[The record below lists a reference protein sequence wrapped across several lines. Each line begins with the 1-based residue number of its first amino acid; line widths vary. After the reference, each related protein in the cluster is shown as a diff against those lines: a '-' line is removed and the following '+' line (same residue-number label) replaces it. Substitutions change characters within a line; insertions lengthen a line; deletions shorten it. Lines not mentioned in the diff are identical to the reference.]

1 MRVGL
6 LVSGHGFGHAVR
18 SATIGRELLARG
30 HELVV
35 RTDAPAWLFPK
46 EARLLPTRAWPFDMG
61 VVQRDGLEL
70 DIDETRRRWIEFE
83 AAFDERADA
92 EARELTEAGVEIALG
107 DIPPLGFEAA
117 ARAGIPSLAMTNFGW
132 DWIYAA
138 WPGFDAPVRRVRSA
152 YARAEL
158 LLRMD
163 LHADGEDA
171 FPAFRRIVDV
181 PLVARPASADAA
193 AATRESL
200 RLPHQVQPVLLSFG
214 GIEVSRLDLAAL
226 GRWERYVFLT
236 PSSTPASDL
245 PSNVRPL
252 PRAGVDYAALVAACD
267 AVVTKPGYGIVA
279 DCLANRAPVLYTD
292 RGPFREY
299 PVLADALERLGPA
312 RYVPSAD
319 VRRGWIGPHLDALL
333 SEAHQ
338 WQPLRLDGA
347 SAVADELARF
357 VRDRS
362 TSGRPPAVAVG
373 TVNA

>member
-1 MRVGL
+1 VRIGL

-18 SATIGRELLARG
+18 SATVGRELLARG

-35 RTDAPAWLFPK
+35 RSDAPAWLFPK
-46 EARLLPTRAWPFDMG
+46 EARLLPTHVWPFDLG

-70 DIDETRRRWIEFE
+70 DIDETRRRWSEFD

-92 EARELTEAGVEIALG
+92 EARQLIEAGVEVALA

-117 ARAGIPSLAMTNFGW
+117 ARAGIPSIAMTNFGW

-163 LHADGEDA
+163 LHAEGDDA
-171 FPAFRRIVDV
+171 FLAFQRIVDV
-181 PLVARPASADAA
+181 PIVARPASAADA

-200 RLPHQVQPVLLSFG
+200 RLPDRVQPVLLSFG

-236 PSSTPASDL
+236 PSSTTASNL
-245 PSNVRPL
+245 PPNVRQL

-312 RYVPSAD
+312 RYVPSPD
-319 VRRGWIGPHLDALL
+319 IRRGWVGPHLDALL
-333 SEAHQ
+333 SEPRS
-338 WQPLRLDGA
+338 WQPLRLNGA
-347 SAVADELARF
+347 SAIADELARF
-357 VRDRS
+357 VRDES

>member
-1 MRVGL
+1 VRVGL

-18 SATIGRELLARG
+18 SATVGRELLTRG

-35 RTDAPAWLFPK
+35 RTDAPARLFPM
-46 EARLLPTRAWPFDMG
+46 EARLLPTQAWPFDMG
-61 VVQRDGLEL
+61 VVQYDGLEL
-70 DIDETRRRWIEFE
+70 DIAETRRRWIEFD
-83 AAFDERADA
+83 AAFDQRADA
-92 EARELTEAGVEIALG
+92 EARELTDAGVEVALG
-107 DIPPLGFEAA
+107 DMPPLGFEAA
-117 ARAGIPSLAMTNFGW
+117 ARAGIPSIAMTNFGW

-138 WPGFDAPVRRVRSA
+138 WPEFDAPVRRVRSA

-163 LHADGEDA
+163 LHADGDDA

-181 PLVARPASADAA
+181 PIVARPASAGAA
-193 AATRESL
+193 AATRDSL
-200 RLPHQVQPVLLSFG
+200 GLPDDVRPVLLSFG
-214 GIEVSRLDLAAL
+214 GIDVSRLDLAAL

-236 PSSTPASDL
+236 PSSTTGSDL
-245 PSNVRPL
+245 PPNVRPL
-252 PRAGVDYAALVAACD
+252 PRAGVDYAALVAVCD

-292 RGPFREY
+292 RGSFREY

-319 VRRGWIGPHLDALL
+319 VRRGWLGPHLDALL
-333 SEAHQ
+333 AQ
-338 WQPLRLDGA
+338 PRRWQPLRLDGA
-347 SAVADELARF
+347 HTIADELARF

-362 TSGRPPAVAVG
+362 ISGRPPAVAVG